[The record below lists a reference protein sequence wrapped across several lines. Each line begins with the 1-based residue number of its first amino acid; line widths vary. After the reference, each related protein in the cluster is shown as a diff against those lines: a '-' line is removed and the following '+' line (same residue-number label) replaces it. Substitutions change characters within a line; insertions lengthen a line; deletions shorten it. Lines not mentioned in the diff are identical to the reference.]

1 MIKIHKKII
10 EIEEIIDNQT
20 VIKEICEETSEFIS
34 LEQQLSIL
42 KKAKEDNE
50 YFRKN
55 YENLIEFEQDLVREL
70 GNENWYRYFKNDE
83 DLLELVFC
91 SLDFDK
97 V

>member
-1 MIKIHKKII
+1 MIRIHKKTI
-10 EIEEIIDNQT
+10 EKEEIRDNQT
-20 VIKEICEETSEFIS
+20 VIIEYDEVTEEFIS

-70 GNENWYRYFKNDE
+70 GNDNWNENWYRTFKYQ
-83 DLLELVFC
+83 C
-91 SLDFDK
+91 SPY
-97 V
+97 